1 MAFEILDP
9 PPPFSSLPPL
19 KRLLV
24 LLLGAASLLGL
35 IWCCDVAYHAKPVA
49 PSTRAARAS

>member
-35 IWCCDVAYHAKPVA
+35 IWCCEVAYHAKPVA